1 MLVRNL
7 VGMTTI
13 SDDDL
18 PQGWFLLFTAELV
31 KGYENELALELSPG
45 HYLKGVPVQAVAK
58 DEASDDALFRHTDEP
73 DLWSVVH
80 LTWIGKPERNPFPAV
95 AFTGT
100 FAEFQK
106 AYRSESDSFTR
117 PS

>member
-1 MLVRNL
+1 VGEAI
-7 VGMTTI
+7 GMTAIT
-13 SDDDL
+13 DDDL
-18 PQGWFLLFTAELV
+18 PRGWFLLFSDELV
-31 KGYENELALELSPG
+31 QGYENELQLELPPG

-58 DEASDDALFRHTDEP
+58 DGGSDDALFRHTIEP
-73 DLWSVVH
+73 DHWSVVH
-80 LTWIGKPERNPFPAV
+80 LTWISKQERNPFPAV

-106 AYRSESDSFTR
+106 AYHSEGDSFTR